1 MKKDLKKENTFTS
14 SLERFAESIEGL
26 REFVQLVEAFLNER
40 KSKVIQAHRLELAPM
55 LLAFKYLA
63 PEKYPAGG
71 PTEEQ
76 LRNSIDG
83 KVTFETA
90 QESPDG
96 KSINMKITGKAKKVY
111 DETIDEL
118 FKTERPIHLLYR
130 STLMNLVSAVELF
143 LSELIHLYYVKFPD
157 ALGAKDKVF
166 SLEDLKTFDSVE
178 DARLYI
184 IESRIEGIMHGSF
197 SDWVDFFRNQ
207 PKLSLGYLKDTM
219 PKLVETCQRRNLIVH
234 NGGIVNSIYLSKVDK
249 TLSHGLKNGDS
260 LNISSD
266 YLTEKLELFELS
278 GCLVAFELWKK
289 FDAADKTRAKLL
301 LERIFYH
308 VLAKR
313 WDISEGLSLFL
324 INDKGMSE
332 EEIFVGKLNYWL
344 SLKRK
349 GKWKEIQSEVEA
361 EDMSAARIRYRLGW
375 FSLCE
380 RKDDFFRELPSALR
394 AGELHISELEEFPIF
409 DELRSDSRFA
419 RASKKPKRLRK
430 VLPKNESHS

>member
-1 MKKDLKKENTFTS
+1 MKEGLKKENTFAS
-14 SLERFAESIEGL
+14 SLQRFAESIEGL

-40 KSKVIQAHRLELAPM
+40 KSKVIQGHHRELTPM
-55 LLAFKYLA
+55 LLAYKYLA
-63 PEKYPAGG
+63 PEKYPARG

-83 KVTFETA
+83 KVTFETVKEDA
-90 QESPDG
+90 DG
-96 KSINMKITGKAKKVY
+96 KVINVKITGKAEKAY
-111 DETIDEL
+111 HETMEQL
-118 FKTERPIHLLYR
+118 FKVEHPIHLLYR
-130 STLMNLVSAVELF
+130 STLMNLVSSVELF
-143 LSELIHLYYVKFPD
+143 LSELIHLYYAKFPD
-157 ALGAKDKVF
+157 AIGAKEKEKVF

-184 IESRIEGIMHGSF
+184 IESKIEGIMHGSF

-219 PKLVETCQRRNLIVH
+219 PKLTEVCQRRNLIVH

-249 TLSHGLKNGDS
+249 TLSRGLKNGDG
-260 LNISSD
+260 LIISPD
-266 YLTEKLELFELS
+266 YITERLELFELS
-278 GCLVAFELWKK
+278 GCLIALELWKK

-301 LERIFYH
+301 LEGIFYH

-324 INDKGMSE
+324 INDKAMSE

-361 EDMSAARIRYRLGW
+361 EDMSAARLRYRLGW

-380 RKDDFFRELPSALR
+380 RKDDFFTELPSALR
-394 AGELHISELEEFPIF
+394 AGELQVSELEQFPIF
-409 DELRSDSRFA
+409 DEIRNDPRFA
-419 RASKKPKRLRK
+419 KAIKKTKRLRK
-430 VLPKNESHS
+430 TSLKK